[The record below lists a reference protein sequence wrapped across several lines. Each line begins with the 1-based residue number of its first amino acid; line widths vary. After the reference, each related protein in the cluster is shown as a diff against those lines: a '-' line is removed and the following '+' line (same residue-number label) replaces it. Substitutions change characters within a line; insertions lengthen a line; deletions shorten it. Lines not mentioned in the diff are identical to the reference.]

1 MIRNPPR
8 IANTNLPSGHGYVK
22 RPGPAGPPGA
32 IGRAFCHSAR
42 VAPSWRQAAAVAV
55 CAVTAASSS
64 MPATAEAGCG
74 KTKRFASTADAGL
87 GQAPLAIGDS
97 VLLGAAEET
106 AAAGYDV
113 DVRGCRQMTEGLTV
127 LRRHARGGNL
137 PKVVVI
143 ALGSNS
149 SIATRDVRAALRI
162 LGPNRILGLVTP
174 REVRGT
180 PHTDA
185 ATLRA
190 AAKRWPRRI
199 ALVDWVKHTKRHKG
213 MTYSDGIHLTAA
225 GQVAMARLL
234 KAPLAR
240 VAPGGAP
247 PPSGGGTE
255 GGGAK
260 AP

>member
-1 MIRNPPR
+1 
-8 IANTNLPSGHGYVK
+8 
-22 RPGPAGPPGA
+22 
-32 IGRAFCHSAR
+32 
-42 VAPSWRQAAAVAV
+42 VA
-55 CAVTAASSS
+55 
-64 MPATAEAGCG
+64 PATADAGCG
-74 KTKRFASTADAGL
+74 KTKRFASTADAGI

-106 AAAGYDV
+106 AAVGYDV
-113 DVRGCRQMTEGLTV
+113 DVRGCRQMAEGLTV
-127 LRRHARGGNL
+127 LRKYARAGGL

-149 SIATRDVRAALRI
+149 SITSTDVRTALRV
-162 LGPNRILGLVTP
+162 LGPSRVLGLVTP
-174 REVRGT
+174 REIRGT
-180 PHTDA
+180 AYTDA

-225 GQVAMARLL
+225 GQFAMARLL

-240 VAPGGAP
+240 VAPGAPP
-247 PPSGGGTE
+247 PPSGGGTD
-255 GGGAK
+255 GGGAT

>member
-1 MIRNPPR
+1 MTGNPPR
-8 IANTNLPSGHGYVK
+8 IANTNLSRHAAYVK
-22 RPGPAGPPGA
+22 CPPGA
-32 IGRAFCHSAR
+32 LDRTFCHSAR
-42 VAPSWRQAAAVAV
+42 VAPLWRQAAAGAACVVAALLLV
-55 CAVTAASSS
+55 
-64 MPATAEAGCG
+64 PATAAAGCG
-74 KTKRFASTADAGL
+74 KTQRFASTANAGL

-106 AAAGYDV
+106 AAIGYDV
-113 DVRGCRQMTEGLTV
+113 DVRGCRQMAEGLDL
-127 LRRHARGGNL
+127 LRKYQRADGL
-137 PKVVVI
+137 PRVVVI

-149 SIATRDVRAALRI
+149 SITRAEVRGALRI
-162 LGPNRILGLVTP
+162 LGPDRILGLVTP

-180 PHTDA
+180 PYDDA

-190 AAKRWPRRI
+190 AATSWPRRI
-199 ALVDWVKHTKRHKG
+199 ALVDWVKHTKRHRG

-240 VAPGGAP
+240 IAPGATP
-247 PPSGGGTE
+247 PPSGGGTA

>member
-1 MIRNPPR
+1 
-8 IANTNLPSGHGYVK
+8 
-22 RPGPAGPPGA
+22 
-32 IGRAFCHSAR
+32 
-42 VAPSWRQAAAVAV
+42 
-55 CAVTAASSS
+55 

-106 AAAGYDV
+106 AAVGYDV
-113 DVRGCRQMTEGLTV
+113 DVRGCRQWAEGLDV
-127 LRRHARGGNL
+127 LRRHARADRL

-149 SIATRDVRAALRI
+149 SVTRADVRAALRI
-162 LGPNRILGLVTP
+162 LGPRRVLGLVTP

-180 PHTDA
+180 RYTDA
-185 ATLRA
+185 VTLRA
-190 AAKRWPRRI
+190 AAKRWSRRI
-199 ALVDWVKHTKRHKG
+199 ALVDWVKHTKRNRG
-213 MTYSDGIHLTAA
+213 MTYSDGIHLTTA
-225 GQVAMARLL
+225 GQLAMARLL
-234 KAPLAR
+234 RAPLAR
-240 VAPGGAP
+240 VAPGVTP
-247 PPSGGGTE
+247 PPSGGGTA

>member
-1 MIRNPPR
+1 MPG
-8 IANTNLPSGHGYVK
+8 SGTARRGA
-22 RPGPAGPPGA
+22 PARLFAAG
-32 IGRAFCHSAR
+32 
-42 VAPSWRQAAAVAV
+42 VACLLTAVLLAPAAAD
-55 CAVTAASSS
+55 
-64 MPATAEAGCG
+64 AGCG
-74 KTKRFASTADAGL
+74 KTRHFTSTADAGM

-106 AAAGYDV
+106 AAIGYDV
-113 DVRGCRQMTEGLTV
+113 DVRGCRQMAEGLDV
-127 LRRHARGGNL
+127 LRKHARADGL
-137 PKVVVI
+137 PRVVVI

-149 SIATRDVRAALRI
+149 SVMRADVRTALRI
-162 LGPNRILGLVTP
+162 LGPDRILGLVTP

-180 PHTDA
+180 PYDDA

-190 AAKRWPRRI
+190 AATSWPRRI
-199 ALVDWVKHTKRHKG
+199 ALVDWVKHTRRHKG

-240 VAPGGAP
+240 VAPGATP
-247 PPSGGGTE
+247 PPSSGGTA
-255 GGGAK
+255 GGGAQ

>member
-1 MIRNPPR
+1 
-8 IANTNLPSGHGYVK
+8 
-22 RPGPAGPPGA
+22 
-32 IGRAFCHSAR
+32 
-42 VAPSWRQAAAVAV
+42 
-55 CAVTAASSS
+55 

-74 KTKRFASTADAGL
+74 KTKRFASTADAGM

-97 VLLGAAEET
+97 VLLGAAEE
-106 AAAGYDV
+106 AAAVGYDV
-113 DVRGCRQMTEGLTV
+113 DVRGCRQWAEGLDV
-127 LRRHARGGNL
+127 LRRHARVDGGL
-137 PKVVVI
+137 PRVVVI
-143 ALGSNS
+143 ALGSNAS
-149 SIATRDVRAALRI
+149 VTRAEVRTALRI
-162 LGPNRILGLVTP
+162 LGRGRILGLVTP

-180 PHTDA
+180 RYTDA
-185 ATLRA
+185 VTLRA

-199 ALVDWVKHTKRHKG
+199 ALVDWVKHTKRNRG

-225 GQVAMARLL
+225 GQLAMAGLL

-247 PPSGGGTE
+247 PPSGGGTA